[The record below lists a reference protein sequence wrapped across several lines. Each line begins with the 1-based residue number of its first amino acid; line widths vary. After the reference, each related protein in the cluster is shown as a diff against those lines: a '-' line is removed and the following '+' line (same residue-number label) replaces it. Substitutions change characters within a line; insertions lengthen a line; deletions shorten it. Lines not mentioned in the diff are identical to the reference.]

1 MKQKYF
7 IDSHK
12 GVTGLA
18 VLALMAIYGQWH
30 NPTAWVYLGLHGA
43 YGILWVLKSATF
55 PDRQWEQRTGWGYG
69 LVIWG
74 GLTLYW
80 VAPWLLTS
88 RGVEAPPW
96 LLGLCV
102 FVYAAGVFLHFAS
115 DMQKHTALALRPG
128 QLVTDGLWARTRNPN
143 YLGELLI
150 YLSFALLAMHWLPL
164 VILAAFIAVVWA
176 PNMRRKDRSLARYPD
191 YAAYRARSK
200 WLIPW
205 LI

>member
-18 VLALMAIYGQWH
+18 ILVMMAIYGQWG
-30 NPTAWVYLGLHGA
+30 NPAAWVYLGLHGG
-43 YGILWVLKSATF
+43 YGILWVLKSRIF
-55 PDRQWEQRTGWGYG
+55 PDAQWERPTGWGYG

-80 VAPWLLTS
+80 IAPWLLTS
-88 RGVEAPPW
+88 RSVQAPPW

-102 FVYAAGVFLHFAS
+102 FICAVGVFLHFAA
-115 DMQKHTALALRPG
+115 DMQKHTSLALRPG
-128 QLVTDGLWARTRNPN
+128 QLITEGLWSRTRNPN

-164 VILAAFIAVVWA
+164 VILAAFVAVVWV
-176 PNMRRKDRSLARYPD
+176 PNMRRKDRSLARYPA

-205 LI
+205 VV